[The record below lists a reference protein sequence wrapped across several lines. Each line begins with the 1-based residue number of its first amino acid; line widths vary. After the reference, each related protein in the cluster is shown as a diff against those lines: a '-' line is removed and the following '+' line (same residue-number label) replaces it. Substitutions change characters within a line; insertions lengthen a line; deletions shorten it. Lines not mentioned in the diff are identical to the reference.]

1 MIEVANYDRYIT
13 EEPEDCFS
21 DVSSIVDDYEC
32 FIDDLCQ
39 LLGIENNELCQTMMS
54 NKLKNDIYKRV
65 ELLKVMESNDG

>member
-1 MIEVANYDRYIT
+1 MMEVASYDSHFT

-21 DVSSIVDDYEC
+21 DLSSIIDDYEC

-39 LLGIENNELCQTMMS
+39 LLDIENNELCQTMMS

-65 ELLKVMESNDG
+65 ELLKVMESK

>member
-1 MIEVANYDRYIT
+1 MIEIANYDNHVTGEI
-13 EEPEDCFS
+13 ESCCS
-21 DVSSIVDDYEC
+21 DMAHIVDDYEC

-65 ELLKVMESNDG
+65 ELLKLLEAK

>member
-1 MIEVANYDRYIT
+1 MIEVVGYDKYVT
-13 EEPEDCFS
+13 GEHESCCS
-21 DVSSIVDDYEC
+21 DMSHIIDDYEC

-65 ELLKVMESNDG
+65 ELLKLLEAK

>member
-1 MIEVANYDRYIT
+1 MIEIAGYDNYVTGEI
-13 EEPEDCFS
+13 ESCCS
-21 DVSSIVDDYEC
+21 DMAQIVDDYEC

-65 ELLKVMESNDG
+65 ELLKLLEAK

>member
-1 MIEVANYDRYIT
+1 MIEIPNYDSHVT
-13 EEPEDCFS
+13 EEPEDCLS

-65 ELLKVMESNDG
+65 ELLKVMESK

>member
-1 MIEVANYDRYIT
+1 MIDVVGYDNHVT
-13 EEPEDCFS
+13 SEPENCCLDMS
-21 DVSSIVDDYEC
+21 HIIDDYEC

-65 ELLKVMESNDG
+65 ELLKLLECK

>member
-1 MIEVANYDRYIT
+1 MIEIAGYDSHVT
-13 EEPEDCFS
+13 SELESCCS

-65 ELLKVMESNDG
+65 ELLKLMEAE

>member
-1 MIEVANYDRYIT
+1 MIEVANYDSHVT
-13 EEPEDCFS
+13 SEPESCCS

-39 LLGIENNELCQTMMS
+39 LLGIENNELSQTMMS

-65 ELLKVMESNDG
+65 ELLKVMESK

>member
-1 MIEVANYDRYIT
+1 MIEIAGYDNYVAG
-13 EEPEDCFS
+13 EPESCCS
-21 DVSSIVDDYEC
+21 DMAHIVDDYEC

-65 ELLKVMESNDG
+65 ELLKVMESK

>member
-1 MIEVANYDRYIT
+1 MIEVANYDSYVT
-13 EEPEDCFS
+13 SEPESCCS

-65 ELLKVMESNDG
+65 ELLKLLEAK

>member
-1 MIEVANYDRYIT
+1 MIEVASYDSHFR

-21 DVSSIVDDYEC
+21 DLSSIIDDYEC

-39 LLGIENNELCQTMMS
+39 LLDIENNELCQTMMS

-65 ELLKVMESNDG
+65 ELLKVMESK

>member
-1 MIEVANYDRYIT
+1 MIEVTNYDSYVTT
-13 EEPEDCFS
+13 EHENCCS

-65 ELLKVMESNDG
+65 ELLKMMESK